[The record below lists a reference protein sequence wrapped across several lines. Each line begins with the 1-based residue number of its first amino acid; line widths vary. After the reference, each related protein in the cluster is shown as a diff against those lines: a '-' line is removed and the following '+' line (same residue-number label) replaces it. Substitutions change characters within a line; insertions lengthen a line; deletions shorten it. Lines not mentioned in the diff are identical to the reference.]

1 MSVWSANKLYFI
13 KVEIIR
19 NDSIIYY
26 ESTITV
32 ALLKVLS
39 IFFHYLLHFPCK
51 VILPHSKNSSVLD
64 LLNKLIQACLMIG
77 TAQKDNVALVMT
89 LNASLA

>member
-1 MSVWSANKLYFI
+1 MSVWSANKIDFI
-13 KVEIIR
+13 KVEVIH

-39 IFFHYLLHFPCK
+39 IVFHMHLPCK
-51 VILPHSKNSSVLD
+51 VILPHSKNSSALD

-77 TAQKDNVALVMT
+77 TAQKDNVALVMA